1 MLIAA
6 GMRPKNNVVDV
17 TNFVMLE
24 MGQPLHAFD
33 YETITS
39 KEIVVREAVNGE
51 TIKTLDGQD
60 RELVEGDIIITDGK
74 TPIAIAGVMGGEN
87 TEVTDETKTVLLESA
102 MFDRLQ
108 VRKTATRLGLRSEA
122 SARFEKGIDPQRV
135 ELALNRAASLLAE
148 LAMVKFAKESW
159 QMIDLN

>member
-1 MLIAA
+1 PQWLQAMLIAA

-60 RELVEGDIIITDGK
+60 RELVEG
-74 TPIAIAGVMGGEN
+74 
-87 TEVTDETKTVLLESA
+87 
-102 MFDRLQ
+102 
-108 VRKTATRLGLRSEA
+108 
-122 SARFEKGIDPQRV
+122 
-135 ELALNRAASLLAE
+135 
-148 LAMVKFAKESW
+148 
-159 QMIDLN
+159 